1 VTEAGNAGSTL
12 LNTPSQRVFTSID
25 NTQRTQLVRE
35 QLESAISRGTF
46 KPGARLPSER
56 ELVEQFGVSRVSIR
70 EALRSL
76 EALGMI
82 EIRRGRGSFVASELA
97 PVRQWLSMHSEEVV
111 DLLKVRGAVERL
123 AAEEAARRQDQ
134 ASLTRLSE
142 VHADF
147 VSAVDASASLGRLV
161 ELDVKFHRTLADA
174 SGSPLVAEL
183 TQQLNSH
190 LAEARRL
197 TMMPP
202 GRPRQ
207 SAREHDN
214 VVQAVL
220 TGNASAAS
228 RAMRKHVQAVED
240 AVVRF
245 SREQSDAV
253 EEADS

>member
-1 VTEAGNAGSTL
+1 VIETGNSGAKL
-12 LNTPSQRVFTSID
+12 LETPSQRVFTSID

-35 QLESAISRGTF
+35 QLEAAITRGTF

-56 ELVEQFGVSRVSIR
+56 ELVDQFGVSRVSVR

-82 EIRRGRGSFVASELA
+82 EIRRGRGSFVTSELA
-97 PVRQWLSMHSEEVV
+97 PVKQWLSMHSEEVV

-123 AAEEAARRQDQ
+123 AAEEAARRQDRQ
-134 ASLTRLSE
+134 SLARLAD

-147 VSAVDASASLGRLV
+147 VGAVEANASLGRLV
-161 ELDVKFHRTLADA
+161 ELDVKFHKALADS

-214 VVQAVL
+214 IVRAVL
-220 TGNASAAS
+220 AADASAAS

-245 SREQSDAV
+245 SREQSDAAA
-253 EEADS
+253 ETT

>member
-1 VTEAGNAGSTL
+1 VIEAGVGGTKL
-12 LNTPSQRVFTSID
+12 VETPGRVFTSID

-35 QLESAISRGTF
+35 QLEAAISTGTF

-56 ELVEQFGVSRVSIR
+56 ELVEQFGVSRVSVR

-97 PVRQWLSMHSEEVV
+97 PVKKWLSMHSDEVV

-123 AAEEAARRQDQ
+123 AAEEAARRQDRD
-134 ASLTRLSE
+134 ALRRLE
-142 VHADF
+142 RVHGDF
-147 VSAVDASASLGRLV
+147 VTAVDAEASLGRLV
-161 ELDVKFHRTLADA
+161 ELDVLFHETLADS
-174 SGSPLVAEL
+174 SGSPLVSEL
-183 TQQLNSH
+183 TRQLNSH
-190 LAEARRL
+190 LSEARRL

-202 GRPRQ
+202 GRPRR

-214 VVQAVL
+214 IVRAVL
-220 TGNASAAS
+220 AADAPAAS

-245 SREQSDAV
+245 SRGQSDGSS
-253 EEADS
+253 EDQ